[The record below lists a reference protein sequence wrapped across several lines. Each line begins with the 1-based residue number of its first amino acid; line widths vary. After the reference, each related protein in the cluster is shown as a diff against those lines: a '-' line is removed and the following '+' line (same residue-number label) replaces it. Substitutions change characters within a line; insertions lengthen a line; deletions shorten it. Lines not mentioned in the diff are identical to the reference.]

1 MFPFFISFVNVS
13 ATNQNIAIFPH
24 VSAALFVSQIFVSM
38 LCLCLLCVCVFPTK
52 YLKLIQYK
60 LAYKYFNFIIIFGSE
75 TFTVYSTH
83 YNLYVIFILRTK
95 R

>member
-1 MFPFFISFVNVS
+1 MYLLLY
-13 ATNQNIAIFPH
+13 
-24 VSAALFVSQIFVSM
+24 LFVFHVV
-38 LCLCLLCVCVFPTK
+38 LVPVVCVCVFPTK

-75 TFTVYSTH
+75 TFNIYSTH

-95 R
+95 G